1 MAQNLATQKEDASI
15 NYLIAAERGIIIF
28 AQNILDIKVN
38 GVILSLAEQQVLVM
52 VSVFGEGSNQ
62 KAVDNG
68 IISQTL
74 QKALSQVF
82 LTHLSGTV

>member
-15 NYLIAAERGIIIF
+15 NYLIAAEQGIIIF